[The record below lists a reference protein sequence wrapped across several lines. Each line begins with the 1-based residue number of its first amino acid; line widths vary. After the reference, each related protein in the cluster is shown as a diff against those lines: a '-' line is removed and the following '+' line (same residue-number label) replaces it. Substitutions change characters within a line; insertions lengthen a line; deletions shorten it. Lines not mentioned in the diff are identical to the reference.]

1 MNVLNPSHDPYHTP
15 DPSRQER
22 FRGCFLGGAVGDALG
37 APIEFMSHKQ
47 IMATFGKSGISNYS
61 LAYGRLGAITDDS
74 QMALFTAEGLLR
86 AYVREQTRG
95 IACYP
100 QSVLAYA
107 YQRWLH
113 TQGIKHPLQK
123 HSLNGW
129 LIMQRALFASR
140 APGRTCI
147 SALKAMNSADDTAKN
162 DSKGCGG
169 VMRVAPVGMILSG
182 LSPNRQEGRDFN
194 FQQAF
199 TLGCKAAG
207 ITHGHPTGK
216 LASGAFSLLIF
227 LLMEGSS
234 LRQAL
239 EVVLKELEQHEH
251 HEETSRAIREA
262 IRLAEDSPSNLK
274 TLNHL
279 GEGWIAEEALAIGV
293 YCALGARDFESG
305 ISLAVNHSGDSD
317 STGLIAGHLLGG
329 IFGVSNIPGK
339 WLESLE
345 LKAVISE
352 VADDLATCGDWN
364 LDYMSDDPEPD
375 YYLQRYPPS

>member
-1 MNVLNPSHDPYHTP
+1 MTRITP
-15 DPSRQER
+15 QTQVGKNDFAAVS
-22 FRGCFLGGAVGDALG
+22 LGGAVGDALG

-47 IMATFGKSGISNYS
+47 IMATFGKSGIKNYAP
-61 LAYGRLGAITDDS
+61 AYGRLGAITDDT

-100 QSVLAYA
+100 QSALAYA

-113 TQGIKHPLQK
+113 TQGVKHPLQEC
-123 HSLNGW
+123 SLNGW
-129 LIMQRALFASR
+129 LLEQRALFASR

-147 SALKAMNSADDTAKN
+147 GALKSMKKIDDSAKN

-169 VMRVAPVGMILSG
+169 VMRVAPVGMIFSG
-182 LSPNRQEGRDFN
+182 LSPNRQEGRDSN
-194 FQQAF
+194 FRQAF
-199 TLGCKAAG
+199 KVGCEAAG

-227 LLMEGSS
+227 LLMEGTT

-239 EVVLKELEQHEH
+239 DIVLEELKPHEH
-251 HEETSRAIREA
+251 NEETSRAIRDA
-262 IRLAEDSPSNLK
+262 IRLAEAGPGNEK
-274 TLNHL
+274 TLSHL
-279 GEGWIAEEALAIGV
+279 GEGWIAEEALAIGI
-293 YCALGARDFESG
+293 YCALGARDYESG
-305 ISLAVNHSGDSD
+305 VSLAVNHSGDSD

-329 IFGVSNIPGK
+329 ILGVSGIPEK
-339 WLESLE
+339 WLEPLE
-345 LKAVISE
+345 LKSVISE
-352 VADDLATCGDWN
+352 IADDLATCGEWD